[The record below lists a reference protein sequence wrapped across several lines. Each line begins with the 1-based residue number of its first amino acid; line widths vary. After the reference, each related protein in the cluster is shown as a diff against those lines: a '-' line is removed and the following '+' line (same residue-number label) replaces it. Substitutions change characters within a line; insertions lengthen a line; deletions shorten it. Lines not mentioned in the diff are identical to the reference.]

1 MGGKKEEKIRV
12 SITLREDVYEQ
23 IKELSHDLGIKPTAW
38 ITMAVTS
45 QVKGMK
51 LSIEKGR
58 ENE

>member
-23 IKELSHDLGIKPTAW
+23 IKDLSHDLGIKPTTW

-45 QVKGMK
+45 QVRGIK
-51 LSIEKGR
+51 LSLEKSR
-58 ENE
+58 EK